1 VAQWYWGDYNNK
13 LPTIWDKRDLFNILY
28 GTPPMFMFTRQVF
41 NQNKDRFAQS
51 YKNVCPVAR
60 AVGYAEMTDHSFL
73 TDDRNVQQTK
83 FANGTTITVN
93 FGSKPYRLPDGK
105 TIEPMSHHV
114 SGM

>member
-1 VAQWYWGDYNNK
+1 
-13 LPTIWDKRDLFNILY
+13 
-28 GTPPMFMFTRQVF
+28 MFMFTRRVF
-41 NQNKDRFAQS
+41 NQNKDRFARS

-60 AVGYAEMTDHSFL
+60 AVGYAEMTDHRFL
-73 TDDRNVQQTK
+73 TPDRNVQQTS